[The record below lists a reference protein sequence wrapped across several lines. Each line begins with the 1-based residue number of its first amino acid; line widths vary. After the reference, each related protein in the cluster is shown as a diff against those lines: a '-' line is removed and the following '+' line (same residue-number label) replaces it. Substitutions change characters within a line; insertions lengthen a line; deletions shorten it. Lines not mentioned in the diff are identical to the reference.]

1 MAFLPYRLVNV
12 PCQGQFI
19 QGFSSIQADKCA
31 THEGQSVQGFSPIQ
45 ADKCAKHQ
53 GQFIQGFLS
62 YSGWYV
68 CHVKI
73 SVFLIL
79 LCNII
84 MCELVCQ
91 LNTVLSLSL
100 SGLLSLHIICG
111 FMCVAG

>member
-1 MAFLPYRLVNV
+1 MCCVKVSLFRAFLLLRLISVPHIKVSLFMAFLPYRLVNV

-73 SVFLIL
+73 SVF
-79 LCNII
+79 
-84 MCELVCQ
+84 
-91 LNTVLSLSL
+91 
-100 SGLLSLHIICG
+100 
-111 FMCVAG
+111 